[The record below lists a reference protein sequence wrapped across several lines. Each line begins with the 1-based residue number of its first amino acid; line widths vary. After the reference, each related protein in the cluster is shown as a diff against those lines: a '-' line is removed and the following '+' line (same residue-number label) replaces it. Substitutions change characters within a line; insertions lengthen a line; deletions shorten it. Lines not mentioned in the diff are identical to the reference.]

1 LLALWEE
8 IGFTYAPF
16 RPVELS
22 SDLLALMRSEVDLG
36 IIQTDAWQ
44 SLPTD
49 LLRAE
54 DRERLQYIA
63 GLYNKDLHMLASR
76 EVTDIRQLHQ
86 RKVNIGQSGSG
97 TNWTAR
103 QLFTQLGIEPT
114 YEEGDHAIA
123 LERLRAGQ
131 IDAALLLERRPAA
144 ILRTFP
150 KDSRFH
156 FLQLRYDDDV
166 ARSYL
171 PGRFDEKDYP
181 NLIDTGRRVE
191 TIAVGTVLVVP
202 NLPETSARYRRLVQ
216 FTTRFFAQFPELQKY
231 GDPIWAAVQP
241 SVIVPGWRRFKSAE
255 EVDRPGQLILR
266 QPSNRPTR

>member
-1 LLALWEE
+1 
-8 IGFTYAPF
+8 
-16 RPVELS
+16 
-22 SDLLALMRSEVDLG
+22 MRSEVDLG
-36 IIQTDAWQ
+36 IIQTNAWQ
-44 SLPTD
+44 SLPTE
-49 LLRAE
+49 LMRAE
-54 DRERLQYIA
+54 ARERLQYIA

-103 QLFTQLGIEPT
+103 QLFAKLGIEPT
-114 YEEGDHAIA
+114 YEEVDHALA

-150 KDSRFH
+150 KDPRFH
-156 FLQLRYDDDV
+156 LLQLRYEDEV
-166 ARSYL
+166 AQGYL

-181 NLIDTGRRVE
+181 NLIDPGRRVE
-191 TIAVGTVLVVP
+191 TIAIGTILVVP
-202 NLPETSARYRRLVQ
+202 NLPETSARYRRLVR
-216 FTTRFFAQFPELQKY
+216 FTTRFFALFPELRKH

-241 SVIVPGWRRFKSAE
+241 WVVVAGWRRFKPAE
-255 EVDRPGQLILR
+255 EADQPGHWNLHQPRNGSDR
-266 QPSNRPTR
+266 